1 VTNRGPRAVFPGSFD
16 PLTVAHLAIADA
28 AYEQLGLSEI
38 ALAISRTPLG
48 KKAADQTPVGD
59 RLAAIRAAAAHGR
72 PWLTGIETRAR
83 LVADIADG
91 YDFVIVGGDK
101 ALQLWDPRYYG
112 RSEEKRDEAV
122 ARLPRIAL
130 AARPGGV
137 VPPGCVELRLPESL
151 GEVSSTGVREGRIE
165 WRA

>member
-1 VTNRGPRAVFPGSFD
+1 MRAVFPGSFD

-28 AYEQLGLSEI
+28 AYEQLGVDQVDLV
-38 ALAISRTPLG
+38 ISRSPLG

-72 PWLTGIETRAR
+72 PWLQATDTRAR
-83 LVADIADG
+83 LVADIAAG

-101 ALQLWDPRYYG
+101 ALQLWDPRFYG
-112 RSEEKRDEAV
+112 RSEDKRDAAI

-130 AARPGGV
+130 APRPGGV
-137 VPPGCVELRLPESL
+137 VPPGCVQLELPREV
-151 GEVSSTGVREGRIE
+151 GDVSSTAVREGRIE